1 MKITAVSER
10 EPYFLSKKYLDGK
23 LKLLGSQTSGTK
35 QLRRKKLSSHLTKF
49 NTIISTRYS
58 QDKTIV

>member
-1 MKITAVSER
+1 MKITAASEI

-35 QLRRKKLSSHLTKF
+35 QLTFDQILTQLFVLATRRTK
-49 NTIISTRYS
+49 
-58 QDKTIV
+58 Q